1 MHGSTGGGWK
11 RNAGSRHRA
20 GPRPNQPQNGD
31 TMRFASACA
40 ESETQCHPVSGGG
53 PGSPPGR
60 WRVLLPR
67 LTFETDVLY
76 RSVRHAEQCLQRPSC
91 PR

>member
-20 GPRPNQPQNGD
+20 GPQPQNGD

-40 ESETQCHPVSGGG
+40 ESETQCHPVFGGG
-53 PGSPPGR
+53 QVVHPAGGESYCR
-60 WRVLLPR
+60 
-67 LTFETDVLY
+67 
-76 RSVRHAEQCLQRPSC
+76 A
-91 PR
+91 

>member
-31 TMRFASACA
+31 DLCA
-40 ESETQCHPVSGGG
+40 LPVRAPNPRRNAIRCPGEGQVVHPAGGESYC
-53 PGSPPGR
+53 R
-60 WRVLLPR
+60 
-67 LTFETDVLY
+67 
-76 RSVRHAEQCLQRPSC
+76 A
-91 PR
+91 